1 MNYIILVHFRYLTFQ
16 AVHLFPSEKWLSVS
30 VEPCSDGI
38 WYILNNFSPFVKI
51 NDVGCGRLWVIDGQ
65 WKLMFSH
72 CMMQRKVFIQFQ
84 QLIILL
90 LLITICIYT
99 QLGDLGVSNYMI
111 GSLYLANEHYSLPT
125 K

>member
-1 MNYIILVHFRYLTFQ
+1 M
-16 AVHLFPSEKWLSVS
+16 
-30 VEPCSDGI
+30 
-38 WYILNNFSPFVKI
+38 KI

-99 QLGDLGVSNYMI
+99 QLGDLGVSSHMI
-111 GSLYLANEHYSLPT
+111 SSLYLANEHYSLPT